1 MDSYSKVLYQIQQL
15 QEIQMTH
22 SSKSVEWLDASAK
35 LQPLFARMVEI
46 TSSLNTKGEVTR

>member
-15 QEIQMTH
+15 QEVQMTH
-22 SSKSVEWLDASAK
+22 KSTSNEWLDASVK
-35 LQPLFARMVEI
+35 LQPLFARMSEI

>member
-15 QEIQMTH
+15 QEIQMMH

>member
-15 QEIQMTH
+15 QEVQMMWP
-22 SSKSVEWLDASAK
+22 SNSRPWLEASLQ